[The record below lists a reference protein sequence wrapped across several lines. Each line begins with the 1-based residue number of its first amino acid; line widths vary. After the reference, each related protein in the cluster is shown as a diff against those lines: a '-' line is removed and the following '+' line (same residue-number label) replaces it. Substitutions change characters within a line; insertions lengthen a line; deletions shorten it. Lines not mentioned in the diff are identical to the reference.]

1 MATNYV
7 QPGEVVEYTNAGQ
20 TTISSGDLV
29 PLTNHAGI
37 ALVDIAAGATGSV
50 ALTGVYT
57 VEKTTGATWSV
68 GQALYVDAGT
78 GKATTVSTGNVP
90 AGFAFA
96 AALIGATSGQ
106 LLLGG
111 QLALAQAAEVTALT
125 DNSGGAAADDTLAAN
140 GACSIISIP
149 VTLANITADG
159 DVVTTFTP
167 GFAGT
172 LLRAQFVVT
181 SKVTTGAK
189 AADLNL
195 EIGTT
200 NVTGGVIGLTSANC
214 ANLGATIAGSAI
226 TGGAAFT
233 ASDTISVESANTT
246 AFAEGAGVLL
256 ITVASDVADDNVK
269 DLATTVNA
277 ILTALKAGGLMAS
290 S

>member
-1 MATNYV
+1 MATNFV
-7 QPGEVVEYTNAGQ
+7 QEGDVLAYTNAGSA
-20 TTISSGDLV
+20 ISSGDLV
-29 PLTNHAGI
+29 PLSNHAGI
-37 ALVDIAAGATGSV
+37 ALVDIAGSATGSV
-50 ALTGVYT
+50 ALEGVYT

-68 GQALYVDAGT
+68 GQALYVDSVT

-96 AALIGATSGQ
+96 AAAEGDTTGD

-125 DNSGGAAADDTLAAN
+125 DSSAGAAADGTLAAN
-140 GACSIISIP
+140 AACSIISIP
-149 VTLANITADG
+149 VTLANITDG
-159 DVVTTFTP
+159 DLVTTFTP

-172 LLRAQFVVT
+172 ILRTQFIVT
-181 SKVTTGAK
+181 TAVTTGDK

-200 NVTGGVIGLTSANC
+200 NVTGGVVALTSAT
-214 ANLGATIAGSAI
+214 ATPVGKTIAGTAV
-226 TGGAAFT
+226 TAGAAFT
-233 ASDTISVESANTT
+233 ASDTISVEAANTV

-256 ITVASDVADDNVK
+256 ITVASDVADDNNK

-277 ILTALKAGGLMAS
+277 ILAALKAGGLMAS

>member
-20 TTISSGDLV
+20 TTIASGDLV
-29 PLTNHAGI
+29 PLSNHAGI
-37 ALVDIAAGATGSV
+37 ALVDIAASATGSV

-96 AALIGATSGQ
+96 AALTGATSGQ

-125 DNSGGAAADDTLAAN
+125 DNSGGATADGTLAAN

-149 VTLANITADG
+149 VTLANIADG
-159 DVVTTFTP
+159 DLVTTFTP

-172 LLRAQFVVT
+172 ILRAQFVVT
-181 SKVTTGAK
+181 TAVTTGDK

-200 NVTGGVIGLTSANC
+200 NVTGGVVALTSAT
-214 ANLGATIAGSAI
+214 ATPVGKTIAGTAI
-226 TGGAAFT
+226 TDNATFT
-233 ASDTISVESANTT
+233 ASDTISVEAANTV
-246 AFAEGAGVLL
+246 AFQEGAGVLL
-256 ITVASDVADDNVK
+256 ITVASDTVDNNTK

-277 ILTALKAGGLMAS
+277 ILTALKDGGLMAS

>member
-1 MATNYV
+1 MATNFV
-7 QPGEVVEYTNAGQ
+7 QEGDVLAYTNAGSA
-20 TTISSGDLV
+20 ISSGDLV
-29 PLTNHAGI
+29 PLSNHAGI
-37 ALVDIAAGATGSV
+37 ALVDIAGSATGSV
-50 ALTGVYT
+50 ALEGVYT

-68 GQALYVDAGT
+68 GQALYVDSVT

-96 AALIGATSGQ
+96 AAAEGDTTGD

-125 DNSGGAAADDTLAAN
+125 DSSAGAAADGTLAAN
-140 GACSIISIP
+140 AACSIISIP
-149 VTLANITADG
+149 VTLANIADG
-159 DVVTTFTP
+159 DLVTTFTP

-172 LLRAQFVVT
+172 ILRTQFIVT
-181 SKVTTGAK
+181 TAVTTGDK

-200 NVTGGVIGLTSANC
+200 NVTGGVVALTSAT
-214 ANLGATIAGSAI
+214 ATPVGKTIAGTAV
-226 TGGAAFT
+226 TAGAAFT
-233 ASDTISVESANTT
+233 ASDTISVEAANTV

-256 ITVASDVADDNVK
+256 ITVASDVADDNNK

-277 ILTALKAGGLMAS
+277 ILAALKAGGLMAS